1 MRNNQLKEY
10 ECLRSEIMKHIDLHN
25 SLLTFAIT
33 TTVAIL
39 TFALSEKIPVLCL
52 IPFCIIIPMSMRLAY
67 YRSAMMKVAAY
78 IFVFIEKE
86 MDGLEW
92 ESANVLYASSPDK
105 SKNTFFRKIT
115 SIRYYECFILG
126 LICYFFYVLNYLDGK
141 ELCFEVVVNV
151 AWPVLLIAWE
161 LLVTIRINSTDKE
174 KAEWIQNWTQVK
186 EHSSETVATSGEVLQ
201 VR

>member
-126 LICYFFYVLNYLDGK
+126 LICYFFYVLNYLNGK
-141 ELCFEVVVNV
+141 EPCFEVVVNV
-151 AWPVLLIAWE
+151 VWPLLLVAWE
-161 LLVTIRINSTDKE
+161 LLITIRINSTDKE
-174 KAEWIQNWTQVK
+174 KAEWIQSWTQVK